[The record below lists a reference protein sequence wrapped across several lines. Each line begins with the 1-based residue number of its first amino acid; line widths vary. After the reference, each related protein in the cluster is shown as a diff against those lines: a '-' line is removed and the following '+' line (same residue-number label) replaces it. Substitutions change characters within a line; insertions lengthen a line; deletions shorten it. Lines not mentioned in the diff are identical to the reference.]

1 MRRKLTSPQISDRI
15 LSALGV
21 TPGSGASPNQ
31 QQHEP
36 HTASQQTNNPHSVGN
51 AAAPSQFAELGV
63 TPGSGASPD
72 QQQHE
77 LHTAP
82 QQTGPNNPHSPS
94 ITLTALGPSNQPVPA
109 NAAHTQILDEP
120 GYGNSFHF
128 KNTTSQYI
136 ELVELEVGLAP
147 ASVAHGH
154 DTGPG
159 GPKAILEIET
169 AAHFPAEEYAS
180 GHAHLVQPQVAILA
194 PHDLLL

>member
-1 MRRKLTSPQISDRI
+1 MGNAAAPSQL
-15 LSALGV
+15 AELGA

-31 QQHEP
+31 
-36 HTASQQTNNPHSVGN
+36 
-51 AAAPSQFAELGV
+51 LL
-63 TPGSGASPD
+63 
-72 QQQHE
+72 HE
-77 LHTAP
+77 LHTTP
-82 QQTGPNNPHSPS
+82 QQTSNPHSPS

-180 GHAHLVQPQVAILA
+180 GHAHQVASHG
-194 PHDLLL
+194 PHELLL